1 MIFLLISKSAIEG
14 SWRYFAAGG
23 ICASFSH
30 AVATPIDVIKT
41 RQQVDEGNFVSH
53 TDGKTGTDSY
63 HHSYGIAKTI
73 RNLMKEEGTGIL
85 LAGLGPTTIG
95 YFFEGALKFGIYE
108 ILKPFLCSLGGVFAT
123 SKLLSF
129 VIAGGLAGI
138 AASIVLC
145 PMEALRIRL
154 VSEPHFTEKGWVDGG
169 VQILRNE
176 GVGGLAK
183 GINAM
188 LFKQVPYTI
197 VKQVSFDFCASFL
210 YSVVATSVLSGPTAS
225 KARFGISLAS
235 AFLAAI
241 LSCVASQP
249 GDMLLSVVNAHKGKA
264 SVNDFIRNI
273 FAVDGIGGFFVGIKA
288 RMLHVGLIVTTQLI
302 IYDWIKLLMGI
313 GLTGS

>member
-1 MIFLLISKSAIEG
+1 M
-14 SWRYFAAGG
+14 
-23 ICASFSH
+23 
-30 AVATPIDVIKT
+30 
-41 RQQVDEGNFVSH
+41 
-53 TDGKTGTDSY
+53 
-63 HHSYGIAKTI
+63 
-73 RNLMKEEGTGIL
+73 
-85 LAGLGPTTIG
+85 
-95 YFFEGALKFGIYE
+95 
-108 ILKPFLCSLGGVFAT
+108 
-123 SKLLSF
+123 
-129 VIAGGLAGI
+129 AGI

-154 VSEPHFTEKGWVDGG
+154 VSEPHFTEKVRTKIKIHLRTNLRLDSEQSPFAFLSFHSFTPFATPVSPQGWVDGG

-210 YSVVATSVLSGPTAS
+210 YSLVATSVLSGPTAS

-241 LSCVASQP
+241 LSRVASQP